1 MVYLCPQWLQTQLV
15 WPVPRERKA
24 LRGQG
29 LVWGQLAQR
38 KWMAG
43 VKRRFHLVRPM
54 HGRQRAPTSSDLF
67 PTPECPLHHNRT
79 LCASL
84 LRTSLALRLCVLR
97 AGSAWEF
104 PSLLG
109 TALSQWLLVG
119 EYKYPH
125 FFI

>member
-1 MVYLCPQWLQTQLV
+1 MK
-15 WPVPRERKA
+15 VPPSA
-24 LRGQG
+24 PNAWQ
-29 LVWGQLAQR
+29 A
-38 KWMAG
+38 AG
-43 VKRRFHLVRPM
+43 AHIPL
-54 HGRQRAPTSSDLF
+54 TSS
-67 PTPECPLHHNRT
+67 PPECPLHHNRT